1 MPGWFRRAARAS
13 ITRRDDASP
22 PIHSPAKRAAFR
34 AAARGVSW
42 RDEEGMS
49 YEAERLAI
57 VRAFAVR
64 REALRKVVSRAE
76 WPAVLLAL
84 KFEKAMA
91 LAALRERRAARAY
104 ADRQERRRL
113 RDSAPQP

>member
-1 MPGWFRRAARAS
+1 
-13 ITRRDDASP
+13 
-22 PIHSPAKRAAFR
+22 
-34 AAARGVSW
+34 
-42 RDEEGMS
+42 MS

-64 REALRKVVSRAE
+64 REALRKVASRAE

-91 LAALRERRAARAY
+91 LAALKERRAAKGH

-113 RDSAPQP
+113 HLMYCVPGIRSRRGPRCREFGALSP